1 MWFVSII
8 LLNYNGGKFNIPCI
22 NSILEQNYQ
31 DFEIVFVDNVST
43 DGSLEEVKNIYHKE
57 IQSKKIIIVENT
69 ENTWFAW
76 GNNLWVQYA
85 NKKSEYICLL
95 NNDTTVPKD
104 RLIELV
110 KGIESDKELW
120 AVWSLILDKGYE
132 EEINQQIFENKKK
145 FMLSIFWETIV
156 EPIKK
161 WELEKGVLFTNGLSW
176 CCFMY
181 KQDIIKEPFEDY
193 YFAYAEDVY
202 LSWKII
208 QSWYTLWMC
217 INSKVNHF
225 WSWSFGKAPSHIKLF
240 NGNKNQII
248 NFIIF
253 YNIRYKILLFP
264 LFFIK
269 EVWHLFIWHI
279 QLRIKAKIE
288 WVMWIIKN
296 WWKIQISRQKI
307 RKNNHIWDNI
317 FIKKMYFKV
326 SDITYFNKQKKI
338 TRIFLKII
346 NSIFYLYGKIVTI
359 I

>member
-1 MWFVSII
+1 MQVSII
-8 LLNYNGGKFNIPCI
+8 LLNYNGKKFNKACI
-22 NSILEQNYQ
+22 DSILKQSYQ

-43 DGSLEEVKNIYHKE
+43 DGSVEEVESLYTKQITE
-57 IQSKKIIIVENT
+57 KKIKIIRNT
-69 ENTWFAW
+69 KNTGFTW
-76 GNNLWVQYA
+76 GNNLWVQHA
-85 NKKSEYICLL
+85 DKTSKYICLL
-95 NNDTTVPKD
+95 NNDTTVPNN
-104 RLIELV
+104 RLEELI
-110 KGIESDKELW
+110 KWMESDKNLW
-120 AVWSLILDKGYE
+120 AVGSMVLDKWYE
-132 EEINQQIFENKKK
+132 EEINQQIFKNKKK

-161 WELEKGVLFTNGLSW
+161 WELENGVLLTNGLSW

-181 KQDIIKEPFEDY
+181 KKSIIKEPFEDY

-208 QSWYTLWMC
+208 QLWYTLWMC
-217 INSKVNHF
+217 INSKVHHF

-248 NFIIF
+248 NFILF
-253 YNIRYKILLFP
+253 YNVRYKILLFP

-279 QLRIKAKIE
+279 QLRIKAKTE
-288 WVMWIIKN
+288 WIIWIIKN
-296 WWKIQISRQKI
+296 WWKIQTSKQKI
-307 RKNNHIWDNI
+307 KKNNHIWNKR
-317 FIKKMYFKV
+317 FIKEMYFKV

-338 TRIFLKII
+338 IRIFLNII
-346 NSIFYLYGKIVTI
+346 NGIFYLYGKIITI